1 MTAIYCTDIG
11 NYSSI
16 TALKGDKPK
25 FLRSVL
31 ADVTYSSARDFD
43 TEDSPSI
50 KIDGKTLLLGDRAIK
65 SKSPQ
70 ASCERGK
77 ELPEIVRPFT
87 LQGLRQDFN
96 GSIRYLVPEENR
108 WNEDSIKQ
116 ALVGNHSVEVNGN
129 RYSHNITGVDFYFE
143 TDIAVTYAYSKGY
156 IDIEGDTLCIDI
168 GGGTTNY
175 VVMSPDSSVLIRRSI
190 PKVGGV
196 SLANDIINCDLM
208 QSFAKR
214 DGVAFKVPKL
224 MDAIADGSLTYGRK
238 YAFNQVFSPLLESWF
253 NNILDSITTTVND
266 YLSDVTNIMLI
277 GGNANL
283 VRQKLTNKP
292 GFYIPEKPELANIEA
307 LLAI

>member
-16 TALKGDKPK
+16 TALKGDKPR

-87 LQGLRQDFN
+87 LQGLRQDFY
-96 GSIRYLVPEENR
+96 GSIRYLVPERNH
-108 WNEDSIKQ
+108 WTEDSIKQ
-116 ALVGNHSVEVNGN
+116 ALVGIHSVEINGKL
-129 RYSHNITGVDFYFE
+129 YSHNITDVQFFLE
-143 TDIAVTYAYSKGY
+143 TDIAVTHAYEKRH

-175 VVMSPDSSVLIRRSI
+175 VVMSPDSSVLTRRSI

-196 SLANDIINCDLM
+196 SLANDIINSDLM
-208 QSFAKR
+208 QNFAKR
-214 DGVAFKVPKL
+214 DGAAFKVPKL
-224 MDAIADGSLTYGRK
+224 MDAIADGSFTYGRK
-238 YAFNQVFSPLLESWF
+238 YAFNQVFGALLENWF
-253 NNILDSITTTVND
+253 NNLMDSISTAAND

-283 VRQKLTNKP
+283 VRTKLINKP
-292 GFYIPEKPELANIEA
+292 GFYIPEKPELTNIEA
-307 LLAI
+307 LLAL